1 MKLEQK
7 VDNMRTKLD
16 MVLIHQ
22 SKLNR
27 ILLPEEKIL
36 SKPQDMPALPLD
48 TMEQVKMFEK
58 FISNDVH
65 LSDIV
70 SDVLYAFV
78 LNESIL

>member
-1 MKLEQK
+1 MDQK
-7 VDNMRTKLD
+7 VDNMRAKLD
-16 MVLIHQ
+16 MILINQ

-36 SKPQDMPALPLD
+36 SKSPNMPALPLD

-58 FISNDVH
+58 FLSNDVN
-65 LSDIV
+65 LSDTV

-78 LNESIL
+78 GDGSIQ